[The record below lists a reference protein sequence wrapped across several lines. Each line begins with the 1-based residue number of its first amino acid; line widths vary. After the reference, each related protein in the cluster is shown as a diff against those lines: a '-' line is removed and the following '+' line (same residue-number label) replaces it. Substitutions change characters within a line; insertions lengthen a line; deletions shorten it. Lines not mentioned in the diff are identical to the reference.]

1 MTASLFLFRD
11 DESSSN
17 CDSDSSS
24 DDQSNGNKFPA
35 VSQFSPVNKKETK
48 ATDGGFGDS
57 LMSLLDSKINN
68 IKFDHLGESTM

>member
-48 ATDGGFGDS
+48 VTDGGFGDS